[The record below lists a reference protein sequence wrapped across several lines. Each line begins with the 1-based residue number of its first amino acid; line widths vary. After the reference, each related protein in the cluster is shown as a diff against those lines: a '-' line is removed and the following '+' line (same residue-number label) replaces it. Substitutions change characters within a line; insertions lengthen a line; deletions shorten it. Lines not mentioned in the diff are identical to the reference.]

1 MIKRGIFL
9 IICFGLALSINFDYE
24 LEPTKMICF
33 GDSLASMINV
43 QTKIR
48 SAETEG
54 RGLIVKYY
62 DAQAKI
68 IYKRN
73 LTMDKGNSHFAFT
86 TEMDGNVNFCFTNKG
101 EEIISFTFEYLTG
114 VNAKDYSGLTTKK
127 EIQPLEIQ
135 TIKMKEIINSI
146 KKEMKFVVRKEGRRM
161 LHAEDMGYKILGV
174 SLITLLS
181 IVLLSMF
188 QITYLKEF
196 F

>member
-9 IICFGLALSINFDYE
+9 IICFGLALSINFDYQ

-48 SAETEG
+48 SAETT
-54 RGLIVKYY
+54 GLIVKYY
-62 DAQAKI
+62 EAQGKV

-86 TEMDGNVNFCFTNKG
+86 TEMDGNVNFCFANKG
-101 EEIISFTFEYLTG
+101 EEIASFTFEYLTG
-114 VNAKDYSGLTTKK
+114 VDAKDYSGLTTKK

-161 LHAEDMGYKILGV
+161 LHAEDIGYKILGV